1 MKVFAF
7 KYNPMIE
14 ESAYATISLHETK
27 KGAELAME
35 FHKAKELE
43 EWKESDKYQRK
54 RFGDKYEVLKT
65 SPFGY
70 WERWKVEEILIHKQ

>member
-14 ESAYATISLHETK
+14 ESAFATISLHETK
-27 KGAELAME
+27 KGAKLAME
-35 FHKAKELE
+35 FHKNEQLK
-43 EWKESDKYQRK
+43 EWKESDDFQRK
-54 RFGDKYEVLKT
+54 RFGDKYETLKT

-70 WERWKVEEILIHKQ
+70 WERWIIDEIKILK